1 MNQIVYD
8 CPYCKSKNMTFDIIV
23 DNYDHEYQEAYAR
36 KYDSSAIEPDP
47 EALFYSMTVRYYAL
61 CQCRESKC
69 QQTVPF
75 ILERQASEIKII
87 DILRTPANLSYKCPE
102 YVPKN
107 IEDKFNEAAQC
118 YAYHCF
124 IASAAMLRLCIEI
137 TTKDLLIDN
146 KDKEQKLHKRIE
158 ILCNQGLIRQRLK
171 EFATEIRFEGN
182 DAVHDGC
189 IDQDNLEATFEFT
202 IFLLQELYTDKKEM
216 ELVKERRA
224 QRKKQ
229 GTKK

>member
-1 MNQIVYD
+1 MKQIVYD

-23 DNYDHEYQEAYAR
+23 DNHDNEFQALYALKYEHE
-36 KYDSSAIEPDP
+36 IDP
-47 EALFYSMTVRYYAL
+47 ETAFYSMTFHYYAL
-61 CQCRESKC
+61 CQCRKITC

-75 ILERQASEIKII
+75 ILECQANVIKII
-87 DILRTPANLSYKCPE
+87 DILRPPANLSYKCPE
-102 YVPKN
+102 HVPEN
-107 IEDKFNEAAQC
+107 IKEKFNEAAQC
-118 YAYHCF
+118 YAYDCF

-182 DAVHDGC
+182 DAVHEGC

-202 IFLLQELYTDKKEM
+202 TFFLQELYTDKKEM

-224 QRKKQ
+224 QRKEL
-229 GTKK
+229 GTTK